1 MVYIILTK
9 GDVIIVRVFLEQS
22 ARQME
27 LLGATTGP
35 DWNSCA
41 NRGTGR
47 RYRVKLSSITGIDKD
62 AND

>member
-1 MVYIILTK
+1 MK
-9 GDVIIVRVFLEQS
+9 IVRVFLEQS

-41 NRGTGR
+41 NRGDGQALP
-47 RYRVKLSSITGIDKD
+47 RYLSYITGTDKD
-62 AND
+62 ANDERLIHM